1 MSFILDAL
9 KKSEAERQRQNAPGI
24 ASIPERQ
31 NAKTS
36 GKWIWLVTGLLFVN
50 LLALGA
56 LLVWNSG
63 VETPSETPIAS
74 TQLEAPAATFSELVS
89 EVKRSQR
96 SVSPPTEV
104 QQQAEEVAVTPAA
117 PPAPAES
124 PVRGQVDTGLESF
137 NDLRAKGELQL
148 PDMHLDIHVYSGAPA
163 DRFVFVNM
171 AKYKENSTLSEGP
184 VIREITPDGV
194 VLEHQNKVFLLP
206 RQ

>member
-24 ASIPERQ
+24 AFIPERD
-31 NAKTS
+31 KTKPS
-36 GKWIWLVTGLLFVN
+36 GKWIWLVTGLLAVN

-56 LLVWNSG
+56 LLIWKSG
-63 VETPSETPIAS
+63 AQTPSETPIAS
-74 TQLEAPAATFSELVS
+74 TQLEAPAATFSEMVS

-96 SVSPPTEV
+96 SVSPPAEV
-104 QQQAEEVAVTPAA
+104 QQEAEDATVTAAA
-117 PPAPAES
+117 PPAPAENA
-124 PVRGQVDTGLESF
+124 VRGQVNTGLESF

-171 AKYKENSTLSEGP
+171 TKYKENATLSEGP
-184 VIREITPDGV
+184 VVKEITPDGV
-194 VLEHQNKVFLLP
+194 VLEHRDKVFLLP

>member
-24 ASIPERQ
+24 ASIPERR
-31 NAKTS
+31 NTKTT
-36 GKWIWLVTGLLFVN
+36 GKWVLLVTGLLVVN

-56 LLVWNSG
+56 LLLWKSNAVTTI
-63 VETPSETPIAS
+63 ETPVATTQQETP
-74 TQLEAPAATFSELVS
+74 TATFSELVS

-96 SVSPPTEV
+96 NAGPQSDIPPEIQDPGT
-104 QQQAEEVAVTPAA
+104 TAA
-117 PPAPAES
+117 PPPAAAEN
-124 PVRGQVDTGLESF
+124 PTRGRVNPGLESF

-148 PDMHLDIHVYSGAPA
+148 PDMHLDIHVYSGAPG

-184 VIREITPDGV
+184 VVKEITPEGV

-206 RQ
+206 RE